1 MDFSIGIAG
10 PISTESVAR
19 FLKGDVAALPK
30 GYSGAPLLGSLI
42 GALLDRGHQVSA
54 YTTSPNLPLD
64 LPQPIMAQGKRF
76 RIYYCPLRKHS
87 LRMNGW
93 HLGRIVD
100 FFGLERRYLEQAI
113 RMDNPDIVHAHW
125 AYEFALAAIASG
137 KPHVVTCH
145 DAPQEILKYMPN
157 LYRLGRYFMALK
169 AMRAAQKLTTV
180 SPYMRD
186 SLLPLACKDIEI
198 IPNPIPPM
206 IAHRKLDQSRR
217 LSLTAPIVVMVA
229 NGWGRHK
236 NPQAGLL
243 AFAKL
248 RASLGGARLRLFGGD
263 FGQGEVA
270 QRWAQEQG
278 IAEGM
283 EFVGRLP
290 YENLLEEIA
299 KGDVFLHPALEESF
313 GMVVAEAMALGVPV
327 VGGKTSGAVPWVIG
341 NGGILVDVTKPA
353 EIANALN
360 EVLDG
365 QKRWQQL
372 REAAH
377 QSAQTRFAPEVV
389 SALYEKSYQKQLAR
403 AV

>member
-1 MDFSIGIAG
+1 MTMKIGIAG

-19 FLKGDVAALPK
+19 FIEGDVSSLPV
-30 GYSGAPLLGSLI
+30 GYGGAPLLGTLI
-42 GALLDRGHQVSA
+42 GGLLARGHQVFA
-54 YTTSPNLPLD
+54 YTTSPNLPHAV
-64 LPQPIMAQGKRF
+64 MAQGGRF
-76 RIYYCPLRKHS
+76 KIYYCPARKHS
-87 LRMNGW
+87 VRMNGW

-100 FFGLERRYLEQAI
+100 FFRLERRYLVQAM

-125 AYEFALAAIASG
+125 AYEFALATIAFG

-145 DAPQEILKYMPN
+145 DAPQEVLKYMPN

-180 SPYMRD
+180 SPYM
-186 SLLPLACKDIEI
+186 SELLGPLVHKDIEV

-206 IAHRKLDQSRR
+206 IAHQILDHSRQ
-217 LSLTAPIVVMVA
+217 LSLTAPVVVMVA
-229 NGWGRHK
+229 NGWGRRK

-248 RASLGGARLRLFGGD
+248 RTLLGGARLRLFGGE

-270 QRWAQEQG
+270 QRWAREQG
-278 IAEGM
+278 IVAGM
-283 EFVGRLP
+283 EFIGRLP

-299 KGDVFLHPALEESF
+299 KGDVFLHPSLEESF

-327 VGGKTSGAVPWVIG
+327 VGGKASGAVPWVIG
-341 NGGILVDVTKPA
+341 EGGVLVDVTNPT
-353 EIANALN
+353 EIAAALKA
-360 EVLDG
+360 VLANQDHW
-365 QKRWQQL
+365 QKL
-372 REAAH
+372 RTAAH
-377 QSAQTRFAPEVV
+377 QSSQTRFSPEMVA
-389 SALYEKSYQKQLAR
+389 ALYEMTYQNQLAS